1 MNLHVQNKNVML
13 MKSIKIFL
21 KTKFICFYSYW
32 ERKSEY
38 TPESRIETHETMK
51 KKRERESKEFVFKN
65 KKKER
70 IISFIFYFSYR
81 TKTEPKPV
89 RQYIGDDGR
98 PLNCNEP
105 KYIICHFYLIENLI
119 LLII

>member
-1 MNLHVQNKNVML
+1 M
-13 MKSIKIFL
+13 
-21 KTKFICFYSYW
+21 
-32 ERKSEY
+32 
-38 TPESRIETHETMK
+38 ETHETMK
-51 KKRERESKEFVFKN
+51 KKRERESKEFVFK
-65 KKKER
+65 KKWKLFYF
-70 IISFIFYFSYR
+70 SFIFYR